1 MTVCGTPWIMA
12 PELLQ
17 SKPYGSPADVFSYGI
32 LLCEIVI
39 RCKTDDIPR
48 TNDFGVDIN
57 EVKKLNTN
65 KFSEKFLNLVEAV
78 LILCFIYSVLNLNQ
92 RKDHL
97 LRRSFQCLMIF
108 IKNIPICNN

>member
-32 LLCEIVI
+32 VLCEIVI

-65 KFSEKFLNLVEAV
+65 KFSEKFLNLIEQCTQ
-78 LILCFIYSVLNLNQ
+78 LEPTQRPSFEKIIPMFDEIYQ
-92 RKDHL
+92 EYTHL
-97 LRRSFQCLMIF
+97 Q
-108 IKNIPICNN
+108 

>member
-48 TNDFGVDIN
+48 TNDFGVDLN
-57 EVKKLNTN
+57 EVKKLNIN
-65 KFSEKFLNLVEAV
+65 KFSEKFLNLIEE
-78 LILCFIYSVLNLNQ
+78 VLNIINI
-92 RKDHL
+92 
-97 LRRSFQCLMIF
+97 IF
-108 IKNIPICNN
+108 YI